1 MKKLIVSMLVIAAS
15 MNMMAIDYIAKAKIT
30 LTGLTSNEVCAVTIA
45 KSNDPSAPYYCAE
58 INMDYRNVA
67 LYAIASAKNYQ
78 IYVAADLAS
87 LPFGLKTYTDVNYS
101 LTISNV
107 EGTETLK
114 MKDEV
119 TGTVF
124 DLTEGY
130 VYNFTADANQAA
142 ITNRFHLYVVPP
154 TPEICHR
161 YGKLQVSGSI
171 GQNVVVKN
179 MDDSATSIGTVAITA
194 DYQEIDLADLA
205 AGQYKVEWNSQTLI
219 IYVKK
224 VGA

>member
-1 MKKLIVSMLVIAAS
+1 MKKLFIALFICAAT
-15 MNMMAIDYIAKAKIT
+15 MNVMAIDYVAKAKIT
-30 LTGLTSNEVCAVTIA
+30 LTGLTSNEVCDATIA
-45 KSNDPSAPYYCAE
+45 KTNDPLAPYYCAE
-58 INMDYRNVA
+58 INMDYRKVA
-67 LYAIASAKNYQ
+67 IYAINATTNYQ
-78 IYVAADLAS
+78 IYAAADLAS

-142 ITNRFHLYVVPP
+142 ITDRFHLYVAPP

-161 YGKLQVSGSI
+161 YGKLQVSGSN

-194 DYQEIDLADLA
+194 DYQEIDLAGLA

-219 IYVKK
+219 IDVK
-224 VGA
+224 